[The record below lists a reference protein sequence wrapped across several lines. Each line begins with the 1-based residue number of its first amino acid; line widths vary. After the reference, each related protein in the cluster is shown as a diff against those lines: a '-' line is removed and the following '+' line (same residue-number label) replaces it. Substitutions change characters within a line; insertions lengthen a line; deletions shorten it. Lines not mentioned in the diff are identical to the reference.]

1 MANKTQ
7 IIRSANSSGSN
18 FTPISNLLLKNEN
31 ISLET
36 VALVSYIVHLPP
48 DWIIYKS
55 HIEKEML
62 KRGCGGTKFRRI
74 WKEAKDN
81 GYIIQNKFRID
92 NGTYDYHY
100 EVSDNEIT
108 TSTLSTHGSSTGGLS
123 TGGLST
129 RGQRTPILKNKEEKN
144 KEEKNNIKSNN
155 LVLSTSQSEVSTF
168 NPLSSVEK
176 FDLIM
181 NNE

>member
-18 FTPISNLLLKNEN
+18 FTSISNVLLKNEN

-36 VALVSYIVHLPP
+36 VALICYIVHLPP

-55 HIEKEML
+55 HIEKVML

-81 GYIIQNKFRID
+81 GYIIQKKFRID

-108 TSTLSTHGSSTGGLS
+108 TSTLSTCGSSIGGL
-123 TGGLST
+123 TVGGLST
-129 RGQRTPILKNKEEKN
+129 RGQRTPILKNKQQKN

-155 LVLSTSQSEVSTF
+155 QVLSTSQSEVVTF
-168 NPLSSVEK
+168 SPMSSESE
-176 FDLIM
+176 FDKIF
-181 NNE
+181 N

>member
-7 IIRSANSSGSN
+7 IIRSASASGSN
-18 FTPISNLLLKNEN
+18 FTSISNLLLRNEN

-74 WKEAKDN
+74 WKEAKEH
-81 GYIIQNKFRID
+81 GYIIQNKFRVE
-92 NGTYDYHY
+92 GGRYDYHY
-100 EVSDNEIT
+100 EVSDNQIT
-108 TSTLSTHGSSTGGLS
+108 TSTLTTHGSSIGGL
-123 TGGLST
+123 TTRGPST
-129 RGQRTPILKNKEEKN
+129 RGQRTPILKNKQQKN

-155 LVLSTSQSEVSTF
+155 LILSTSQSEVDTF
-168 NPLSSVEK
+168 NPLSSESE
-176 FDLIM
+176 FDKIF
-181 NNE
+181 NK